1 MACQGA
7 GERHRS
13 GRGPCIW
20 GWGRVGGG
28 GWGMGGGEGEGGRKK
43 DCFRGGGGRAARRG
57 RAGGL
62 LKGRGGGP
70 QPSSARFPA
79 FAYANDAEWAVLL
92 VNVAGG
98 RVTWLMPFAVCSRWL
113 CVGWDCNSTS
123 WDLFCCSGAPKGLSR
138 LCATPSGSQYKVVLH
153 WWLSHG
159 CPRSPAPPRY
169 IVVWIRV
176 TYAECMQICRKESHA
191 PAGPSDRT
199 SRRR

>member
-1 MACQGA
+1 MSFKIAFIGA
-7 GERHRS
+7 GSLVFARTLFTDIISVPEFHDIEIAFTDINPDNLEKTRELCQRDLDANNIPIKIEATTN
-13 GRGPCIW
+13 R
-20 GWGRVGGG
+20 RDAF
-28 GWGMGGGEGEGGRKK
+28 K
-43 DCFRGGGGRAARRG
+43 DAR
-57 RAGGL
+57 
-62 LKGRGGGP
+62 
-70 QPSSARFPA
+70 
-79 FAYANDAEWAVLL
+79 YI
-92 VNVAGG
+92 VNCVRIGG

-169 IVVWIRV
+169 IAVWIRV

>member
-7 GERHRS
+7 ANRHRT
-13 GRGPCIW
+13 
-20 GWGRVGGG
+20 GWGGWEMVGLKMGG
-28 GWGMGGGEGEGGRKK
+28 GWAARAGRTAGA
-43 DCFRGGGGRAARRG
+43 RGGAYCMF
-57 RAGGL
+57 
-62 LKGRGGGP
+62 GGP
-70 QPSSARFPA
+70 PPYIFGFAA

-159 CPRSPAPPRY
+159 CPRSSAPPRY

>member
-1 MACQGA
+1 M
-7 GERHRS
+7 
-13 GRGPCIW
+13 
-20 GWGRVGGG
+20 G
-28 GWGMGGGEGEGGRKK
+28 GWGCGCWGPARPAAAPAVGAARAYPTAGR
-43 DCFRGGGGRAARRG
+43 RGGAFWWPGARLRLYSVWG
-57 RAGGL
+57 
-62 LKGRGGGP
+62 
-70 QPSSARFPA
+70 A